1 MKIIVVGAGIGGLR
15 FAANAAAAGHDVSV
29 FERAATIQA
38 MRYPW
43 HDDVSRTAFS
53 RAGLDV
59 PEGCFPKKNW
69 SFVSP
74 SGDIRRMYES
84 LEESDISVPRPAL
97 NAMLAAACERAGAKL
112 CFGINAEGAIVENG
126 AAKGVSA
133 SSERYAA
140 DLVVDSTGVESRLKE
155 GLDIDRPEKGEIFF
169 AYRAFYE
176 KDVSAPEAEH
186 TNKVYLKHLGENGI
200 SWAIQDGD
208 QVDVLIGRL
217 GGLDKATLE
226 NALNALKA
234 DNPTIGKKILSGGG
248 VYKIPVRYPAAKM
261 VANGYAAI
269 GDAAF
274 MTIPMLGSGIASSL
288 AAADML
294 FAIVNG
300 ASKEGKSVRE
310 TVSKE
315 NLWRYEVEFFTRI
328 GAEHAGVDLMKRSVL
343 KMPDEELSWLLN
355 SKVLTNADICLLAK
369 GKPIFITTA
378 SALQKVVSGMRRLP
392 LLMKVN
398 AMLMKSHRAIR
409 VARSI
414 PKKYDD
420 GKINAWAEKLKAA
433 VIGDR
438 VCPVGR
444 AEG

>member
-1 MKIIVVGAGIGGLR
+1 MKIIIAGAGIGGLR
-15 FAANAAAAGHDVSV
+15 FAAKAAAAGHEVEV
-29 FERAATIQA
+29 YERAESLSS
-38 MRYPW
+38 MRYDW
-43 HDDVSRTAFS
+43 HDDVSRAAFS
-53 RAGLDV
+53 GTGIAV
-59 PEGCFPKKNW
+59 PPGSFPKKNW
-69 SFVSP
+69 SFVAP
-74 SGDIRRMYES
+74 DGGIRRMYEDLS
-84 LEESDISVPRPAL
+84 ESDLSVWRGAL
-97 NAMLAAACERAGAKL
+97 NEELAAAATDAGAKL
-112 CFGINAEGAIVENG
+112 HFGITVEGTVLADGRVR
-126 AAKGVSA
+126 GVIA
-133 SSERYAA
+133 GGEKYA

-315 NLWRYEVEFFTRI
+315 NLWRYEVEFFTQI

-369 GKPIFITTA
+369 GKPIFITPA

-414 PKKYDD
+414 PKEYDD

-433 VIGDR
+433 VIGGR

>member
-15 FAANAAAAGHDVSV
+15 FAANAAAAGHEVEV
-29 FERAATIQA
+29 YERAESLSS
-38 MRYPW
+38 MRYDW
-43 HDDVSRTAFS
+43 HDDVSRAAFS
-53 RAGLDV
+53 GTGIAV
-59 PEGCFPKKNW
+59 PPGSFPKKNW
-69 SFVSP
+69 SFVAP
-74 SGDIRRMYES
+74 DGGIRRMYEDLS
-84 LEESDISVPRPAL
+84 ESDLSVWRGAL
-97 NAMLAAACERAGAKL
+97 NEELAAAATDAGAKL
-112 CFGINAEGAIVENG
+112 HFGITVEGTVLADGRVR
-126 AAKGVSA
+126 GVIA
-133 SSERYAA
+133 GGEKYA

-176 KDVSAPEAEH
+176 KDVSAPEVEH

-208 QVDVLIGRL
+208 KVDVLIGRL
-217 GGLDKATLE
+217 GGLDKDTLE

-248 VYKIPVRYPAAKM
+248 IYKIPVRYPAAKM

-269 GDAAF
+269 GEAAF

-294 FAIVNG
+294 FAIVNS

-369 GKPIFITTA
+369 GKPIFITPA

-414 PKKYDD
+414 PKEYDD

-438 VCPVGR
+438 VCPVGH